1 MADKPKKRGLYL
13 IVAALILGL
22 GAGLI
27 TVYVNGGFDGNGDK
41 AIKLAE
47 ATAACQMSEAQR
59 AALDA
64 AATGDL
70 AAMRIADTPIPLIDV
85 GFQMPD
91 GAAKQFTDVNK
102 LLILNIWATWCG
114 PCREE
119 MPGLAKI
126 QETRG
131 NDDFEVFALNVDRN
145 ATDKP
150 AKFLESINATSL
162 NLYLDPDN
170 KSFQSLRSKGLVFG
184 LPTTMIVDPK
194 GCVQG
199 VLAGIAHWGSDD
211 AKNLVE
217 VAIKT
222 LGDKT

>member
-1 MADKPKKRGLYL
+1 MANQPKKRGLIFFAL
-13 IVAALILGL
+13 ALILGV
-22 GAGLI
+22 GVGVV
-27 TVYVNGGFDGNGDK
+27 TVYVNGGFDGNASK
-41 AIKLAE
+41 ETKLAE
-47 ATAACQMSEAQR
+47 AQAACQMSEAQH

-64 AATGDL
+64 AAVGDL
-70 AAMRIADTPIPLIDV
+70 AAMRIADKPVPLTDI

-91 GAAKQFTDVNK
+91 GAAKQFTDLNK
-102 LLILNIWATWCG
+102 VLVLNLWATWCG

-119 MPGLAKI
+119 MPDLAKI
-126 QETRG
+126 QEEYG

-145 ATDKP
+145 GGDKP
-150 AKFLESINATSL
+150 QKFLESIKATSL
-162 NLYLDPDN
+162 NLYLDPAN
-170 KSFQSLRSKGLVFG
+170 KSFQNFRSKGLVFG

-217 VAIKT
+217 VSIKT
-222 LGDKT
+222 LGGET

>member
-27 TVYVNGGFDGNGDK
+27 TVYVNGGFNGNGDK

-64 AATGDL
+64 AAN
-70 AAMRIADTPIPLIDV
+70 
-85 GFQMPD
+85 

-119 MPGLAKI
+119 MPDLAKI

>member
-1 MADKPKKRGLYL
+1 MADQPKKRGLIFFAL
-13 IVAALILGL
+13 ALILGV
-22 GAGLI
+22 GVGVV
-27 TVYVNGGFDGNGDK
+27 TVYVNGGFDGNASGET
-41 AIKLAE
+41 KLAE
-47 ATAACQMSEAQR
+47 AQAACQMSEAQR

-64 AATGDL
+64 AAVGDL
-70 AAMRIADTPIPLIDV
+70 AAMRIADKPVPLTDI

-91 GAAKQFTDVNK
+91 GSAKQFTDLNK
-102 LLILNIWATWCG
+102 VLVLNLWATWCG

-119 MPGLAKI
+119 MPDLANI
-126 QETRG
+126 QKEYG

-145 ATDKP
+145 GGEKP
-150 AKFLESINATSL
+150 QKFLESIKATSL
-162 NLYLDPDN
+162 NLYLDPAN
-170 KSFQSLRSKGLVFG
+170 KSFQNFRSKGLVFG

-217 VAIKT
+217 VSIKT
-222 LGDKT
+222 LGGKT

>member
-1 MADKPKKRGLYL
+1 MADQPKKRGLIFFAL
-13 IVAALILGL
+13 ALILGV
-22 GAGLI
+22 GVGVV
-27 TVYVNGGFDGNGDK
+27 TVYVNGGFDGN
-41 AIKLAE
+41 ASSATKLAE
-47 ATAACQMSEAQR
+47 AQAACQMSEAQR

-64 AATGDL
+64 AAVGDL
-70 AAMRIADTPIPLIDV
+70 AAMRIADKPVPLTDI

-91 GAAKQFTDVNK
+91 GAAKQFTDLNK
-102 LLILNIWATWCG
+102 VLVLNLWATWCG

-119 MPGLAKI
+119 MPDLAKI
-126 QETRG
+126 QEEYG

-145 ATDKP
+145 GGDKP
-150 AKFLESINATSL
+150 QKFLESIKATSL
-162 NLYLDPDN
+162 NLYLDPAN
-170 KSFQSLRSKGLVFG
+170 KSFQNFRSKGLVFG

-217 VAIKT
+217 VSIKT
-222 LGDKT
+222 LGGKT

>member
-1 MADKPKKRGLYL
+1 MADQPKKRGLIFFAL
-13 IVAALILGL
+13 ALILGV
-22 GAGLI
+22 GVGVI
-27 TVYVNGGFDGNGDK
+27 TVYVNGGFDGN
-41 AIKLAE
+41 ASNETKLAE
-47 ATAACQMSEAQR
+47 AQAACQMSEAQR

-64 AATGDL
+64 AAVGDL
-70 AAMRIADTPIPLIDV
+70 AAMRIADKPVPLTDI

-91 GAAKQFTDVNK
+91 GAAKKFTDLNK
-102 LLILNIWATWCG
+102 VLVLNLWATWCG

-119 MPGLAKI
+119 MPDLANI
-126 QETRG
+126 QTEYG

-145 ATDKP
+145 GGDKP
-150 AKFLESINATSL
+150 QKFLESINATAL
-162 NLYLDPDN
+162 NLYLDPAN
-170 KSFQSLRSKGLVFG
+170 KSFQNFRSKGLVFG

-217 VAIKT
+217 VSIKT
-222 LGDKT
+222 LGGKT